1 MRTLNRPMFRYGG
14 PIKEGVMNG
23 IREPKRNGGAMGNQA
38 LLVGN
43 PAFPMQGGRR
53 MHAEQLSLF
62 DVIKK
67 SGGQTLTNFKNKP
80 LQTINPFK
88 KVKVGGGILANVGN
102 RLKNFYAKNRP
113 TSNFLTP
120 KLGGRSTGSINAGNT
135 SFNYV
140 PANYTLKELLKNP
153 KLAAQV
159 SGRAIKENPKTAA
172 LAGYSAITDPG
183 QAVIK
188 SVPGAVVGSAK
199 FAAEALTPGFLE
211 KYLPFDTDEI
221 KAEKAAAEALRKKEE
236 MAAKRAANLGGDDI
250 ITETIDEKT
259 PEQIRKERIEKY
271 RDIVDIKGMNKDA
284 AYNSLIAASQAV
296 LGADDFKGSL
306 KDGSLISKIIG
317 STSKAYDKPKATKDA
332 IDTLILKGEIEA
344 DIASGK
350 AGAYEK
356 QVAAVAKNLGV
367 DVKTAQKMLIK
378 QPTNI
383 REQVIF
389 DLASTKQSTPTHK
402 TVVSSVKQQVPN
414 AVVLLNADQA
424 KEKLKKG
431 QSAEDFLNASDTL
444 TKIEDPSGTYIIG
457 TEVVT
462 VDKQGNT
469 NTIFP

>member
-102 RLKNFYAKNRP
+102 RLKNFYAKNKP
-113 TSNFLTP
+113 TSNFMSPTFT
-120 KLGGRSTGSINAGNT
+120 RTGQGN
-135 SFNYV
+135 FV

-317 STSKAYDKPKATKDA
+317 STSKSFDKPKATKDA

>member
-23 IREPKRNGGAMGNQA
+23 IRETKRNGGSMNRQA
-38 LLVGN
+38 ALVGN
-43 PAFPMQGGRR
+43 PNFPMQDGRALHSEAATR
-53 MHAEQLSLF
+53 SALEKIKQAFAATAGSPKNVVKSLNPG
-62 DVIKK
+62 KK
-67 SGGQTLTNFKNKP
+67 IAMAKNAG
-80 LQTINPFK
+80 LALLNP
-88 KVKVGGGILANVGN
+88 
-102 RLKNFYAKNRP
+102 LKNFYKNYRSKLDMPPKFKSAGGEFKGAGTAGGGSLPMSLLERAKYFA
-113 TSNFLTP
+113 T
-120 KLGGRSTGSINAGNT
+120 
-135 SFNYV
+135 
-140 PANYTLKELLKNP
+140 KNP
-153 KLAAQV
+153 KTTAAGVGVGASSGLLEGVVGGVGKGIKNTGLQIADLLVSDKYFDQDKYFADKEKAKLAAENTTTLNTDIKKLLEQPTKPKK
-159 SGRAIKENPKTAA
+159 SEEELRA
-172 LAGYSAITDPG
+172 
-183 QAVIK
+183 
-188 SVPGAVVGSAK
+188 
-199 FAAEALTPGFLE
+199 
-211 KYLPFDTDEI
+211 
-221 KAEKAAAEALRKKEE
+221 
-236 MAAKRAANLGGDDI
+236 
-250 ITETIDEKT
+250 
-259 PEQIRKERIEKY
+259 EQISKY
-271 RDIVDIKGMNKDA
+271 RDIVDIKGMNKNATYDA
-284 AYNSLIAASQAV
+284 LIAASQAV
-296 LGADDFKGSL
+296 LGDGDFKGSL
-306 KDGSLISKIIG
+306 KDGSLINKIIG
-317 STSKAYDKPKATKDA
+317 STSKAFDKPKATKDA